1 MITGYPQGEENNPA
15 IAGYLAVCG
24 LICGLAVFGFYK
36 LMQPTQYANPG
47 LAAYKLPPGIVHPLA
62 ARSYEQPVVSVA
74 IEPPT
79 PDIADETTGRAVQ
92 TVTTS
97 PAVAR
102 SPSRQVA
109 VAPSPVP
116 HVAVAPS
123 PSTEVP
129 VAPSPPTQIQK
140 EPKAKAVAVRS
151 DSPKTRQTT
160 STHSYPSRTFFGPY
174 AGYATIN

>member
-1 MITGYPQGEENNPA
+1 
-15 IAGYLAVCG
+15 
-24 LICGLAVFGFYK
+24 
-36 LMQPTQYANPG
+36 ANPG

-123 PSTEVP
+123 PST
-129 VAPSPPTQIQK
+129 QIQK
-140 EPKAKAVAVRS
+140 EPRAKAVAVRS
-151 DSPKTRQTT
+151 NSPKTRQTT
-160 STHSYPSRTFFGPY
+160 STHSYPSRTFGPY

>member
-1 MITGYPQGEENNPA
+1 MITGYPQAEENNPA

-36 LMQPTQYANPG
+36 LMQPTKYANPG

-74 IEPPT
+74 IEPPM
-79 PDIADETTGRAVQ
+79 PDIADETTGRAAQ
-92 TVTTS
+92 TVTAS
-97 PAVAR
+97 P
-102 SPSRQVA
+102 
-109 VAPSPVP
+109 
-116 HVAVAPS
+116 AVAPS

-140 EPKAKAVAVRS
+140 EPRAKAVAV
-151 DSPKTRQTT
+151 
-160 STHSYPSRTFFGPY
+160 
-174 AGYATIN
+174 